1 MRYLDTAV
9 GGPDHTVEQWLLAEL
24 DQAQVF
30 AARTGYLTGHGLK
43 LIEPQL
49 AALLERGGEAHL
61 VTGARE
67 DQVTAGDLAAFT
79 RLFEPHGTR
88 ATLVLVD
95 DDRAMMHAKSYYVR
109 RTDGTQTAL
118 VGSANLTLSGLRGNH
133 ESAIVLDTRVTP
145 DAPCGEVLAAI
156 RAWADTDRPARRII
170 ETTLDQVVLNAPR
183 VARATTRVTG
193 TPKLPPA
200 QPLGDLINPALE
212 EIEAIEARDG
222 TLIGVPTG
230 FADLDELTNGLHP
243 GQVIVIGGR
252 PALGKSMLC
261 LDIARSASI
270 KHRPDRHDHGRLPR
284 ELQPLRRHEMKA
296 AMAVR
301 RGLGNLSGCE
311 PVGSRS
317 WGGHHVGACRRE

>member
-1 MRYLDTAV
+1 M
-9 GGPDHTVEQWLLAEL
+9 
-24 DQAQVF
+24 
-30 AARTGYLTGHGLK
+30 
-43 LIEPQL
+43 
-49 AALLERGGEAHL
+49 
-61 VTGARE
+61 
-67 DQVTAGDLAAFT
+67 
-79 RLFEPHGTR
+79 
-88 ATLVLVD
+88 
-95 DDRAMMHAKSYYVR
+95 
-109 RTDGTQTAL
+109 